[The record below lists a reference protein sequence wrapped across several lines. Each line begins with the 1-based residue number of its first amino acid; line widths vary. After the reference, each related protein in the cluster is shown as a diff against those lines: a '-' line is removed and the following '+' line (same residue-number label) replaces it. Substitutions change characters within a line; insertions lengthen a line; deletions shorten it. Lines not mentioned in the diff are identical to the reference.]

1 MNFIVALLTILQSWK
16 YSKCLLS
23 GEWINKTWYSQTMKY
38 YSAMKR
44 NHQLIRVTTY
54 WSTDTQNMTLT
65 KNVKAESEQN
75 KPDGVLYAS
84 IIENSEKMPQWLC
97 LSARAPVPIPQTR
110 WLQVQK
116 FICSRFWRLEVGD
129 QGINTVGIFQ
139 RPLLAFSRAILSVCP
154 QVAFPVCVCVS
165 WSPPLTGT
173 AVLVE

>member
-1 MNFIVALLTILQSWK
+1 
-16 YSKCLLS
+16 
-23 GEWINKTWYSQTMKY
+23 
-38 YSAMKR
+38 
-44 NHQLIRVTTY
+44 
-54 WSTDTQNMTLT
+54 MTLT

-173 AVLVE
+173 AVLVESGHPDDLLFLYLPLSGPHVHIRSHALRDWGLELQQRGLGGTQLSP